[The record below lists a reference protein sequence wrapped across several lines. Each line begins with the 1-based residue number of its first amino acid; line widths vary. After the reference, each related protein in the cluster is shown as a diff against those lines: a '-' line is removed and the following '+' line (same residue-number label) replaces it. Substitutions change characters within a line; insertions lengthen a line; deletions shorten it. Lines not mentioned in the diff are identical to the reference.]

1 MVDLANAAAVALL
14 TRAPSAGGKSRLFA
28 ALRRPPDPALLAA
41 LLLDTLEAAAHPG
54 VPVVVFV
61 EPADRCDE
69 VRALA
74 AGTAVMPQAPGTLG
88 ERMAAAMAAL
98 FGAGARAVALVGSDI
113 PDLPPDAVA
122 PAFAARVRDPQ
133 AVVLGP
139 ARDGGYYLVAAT
151 RVPPLFDGIAWGTD
165 QVFEQT
171 LALAAARGVR
181 IELTG
186 VAADVDSPD
195 ELWRVAAART
205 RAWADRHR
213 PPHLDSTTGHARD
226 PLSRRRSAD

>member
-1 MVDLANAAAVALL
+1 VVDLANAAAVALL

-28 ALRRPPDPALLAA
+28 ALRRPPDPDLLAA

-69 VRALA
+69 VRALV
-74 AGTAVMPQAPGTLG
+74 AGAGVMPQAGGTLG

-98 FGAGARAVALVGSDI
+98 FDAGARAVAVVGSDI
-113 PDLPPDAVA
+113 PDLPPGAVA
-122 PAFAARVRDPQ
+122 HAFAALARDPQ

-171 LALAAARGVR
+171 LALAATRGVR
-181 IELTG
+181 IEQTPL
-186 VAADVDSPD
+186 AADVDSPD

-213 PPHLDSTTGHARD
+213 PLPGQYGG
-226 PLSRRRSAD
+226 